1 MTTPNIPNLTSL
13 AYQAQNFSDLYDTDL
28 GRDIWDF
35 MKDHDNL
42 IRMQTA
48 TFLERAAVEPL
59 GPGLLLRY
67 GPDIAQDRL
76 KQMIG
81 HMARQIML
89 AMGYELDTKGLRITR
104 PSVFTT
110 ATRYRR
116 PDQARDR
123 TMTVTAEQREA
134 WMRNTASSPFNRWL
148 DSRVK
153 REDGTLDL
161 DALYKVAEEHGI
173 RQRYN
178 HLNPGQQRMNIGNR
192 LRKKVDPS
200 EYSSS

>member
-1 MTTPNIPNLTSL
+1 MTTPNIPDLENL

-35 MKDHDNL
+35 MKDPENL

-110 ATRYRR
+110 ATRYRLR
-116 PDQARDR
+116 DQARDR
-123 TMTVTAEQREA
+123 TMKVTAEQREA
-134 WMRNTASSPFNRWL
+134 WMKKTANSPFNRWL
-148 DSRVK
+148 DGRVK
-153 REDGTLDL
+153 RKDGTLDL
-161 DALYKVAEEHGI
+161 NALYKVAEEHGI
-173 RQRYN
+173 SQRYDD
-178 HLNPGQQRMNIGNR
+178 LNPGQQRMNIGNR
-192 LRKKVDPS
+192 LRKKVKL
-200 EYSSS
+200 

>member
-1 MTTPNIPNLTSL
+1 MNLPTIPNLKAL
-13 AYQAQNFSDLYDTDL
+13 GYDAQNFSDLYNTDL

-35 MKDHDNL
+35 MKCHDNL

-59 GPGLLLRY
+59 GPELLLRY

-89 AMGYELDTKGLRITR
+89 AMGYDLETKGLRITR
-104 PSVFTT
+104 PGMFTT
-110 ATRYRR
+110 ATRYQQ
-116 PDQARDR
+116 PDQVRDK
-123 TMTVTAEQREA
+123 TMKITAEQRAA
-134 WMRNTASSPFNRWL
+134 WIKNTASGPFNRWL
-148 DSRVK
+148 DSRVRRK
-153 REDGTLDL
+153 DGTLDL
-161 DALYKVAEEHGI
+161 KALYAVAEEYGI
-173 RQRYN
+173 SQRYD

-192 LRKKVDPS
+192 LRRKVDPS
-200 EYSSS
+200 VYSQS

>member
-1 MTTPNIPNLTSL
+1 MNTHNVPDLTSL

-35 MKDHDNL
+35 MKGRDNL

-89 AMGYELDTKGLRITR
+89 AMGYETDRKLRITR
-104 PSVFTT
+104 PSVFTA
-110 ATRYRR
+110 ATCYRR
-116 PDQARDR
+116 LDQARDR

-134 WMRNTASSPFNRWL
+134 WMKNTASSPFNRWL
-148 DSRVK
+148 DIRVK
-153 REDGTLDL
+153 RKDGTLDL
-161 DALYKVAEEHGI
+161 DALYAVAEEHGI
-173 RQRYN
+173 RQRYR

-200 EYSSS
+200 VYSSS

>member
-1 MTTPNIPNLTSL
+1 MTTPNIPDLENL

-35 MKDHDNL
+35 MKDPENL

-104 PSVFTT
+104 PGIFTT
-110 ATRYRR
+110 ATRYRQ
-116 PDQARDR
+116 PGQIRDK
-123 TMTVTAEQREA
+123 TMKITAKQRKA
-134 WMRNTASSPFNRWL
+134 WAKNTSNSHFNRWL

-153 REDGTLDL
+153 RKDGTLDL
-161 DALYKVAEEHGI
+161 EELYKVAKEHGI
-173 RQRYN
+173 SQRYDD
-178 HLNPGQQRMNIGNR
+178 LNPGQQRMNIGNR
-192 LRKKVDPS
+192 LRKKVKL
-200 EYSSS
+200 